1 MGVPELRLLAAIAP
15 EGGDSL
21 FFAGDLGQRIF
32 QQPFSWKSLGVD
44 LRGRSTVLKV
54 NYRTS
59 HQIRRAADR
68 LLPSSVRDV
77 DGLEEDRKATVSV
90 FDGPEPMV
98 IRYPSEQAEAEGIA
112 AFLKELCGAGLSP
125 SDIGIFVRS
134 RTELPRAWEVAKIAG
149 LDACELTERGDEGP
163 ERALSIGTMHLA
175 KGLEFKTVV
184 VMACDDE
191 VIPSQSRINSVADE
205 VELEDVYE
213 TERQLLYVSSTRAR
227 DRLLITAAAP
237 GSEFLSD
244 FSITR

>member
-1 MGVPELRLLAAIAP
+1 MPELRLLAAIAP
-15 EGGDSL
+15 GGGDSL

-68 LLPSSVRDV
+68 LLPSYVRDV

-90 FDGPEPMV
+90 FDGPEPTT

-112 AFLKELCGAGLSP
+112 AFLKDFAARGYRLPTSEFSCVLAPNCRARGWLR
-125 SDIGIFVRS
+125 RS
-134 RTELPRAWEVAKIAG
+134 QG
-149 LDACELTERGDEGP
+149 LDARELTERGDESP

-175 KGLEFKTVV
+175 KGWSLK
-184 VMACDDE
+184 
-191 VIPSQSRINSVADE
+191 QSLSWPATMR
-205 VELEDVYE
+205 
-213 TERQLLYVSSTRAR
+213 SSPRKAASLRRRRSGTRR
-227 DRLLITAAAP
+227 RL
-237 GSEFLSD
+237 
-244 FSITR
+244 